1 MNTTDGHFSA
11 DKEMAISRLS
21 SPLLQPDPN
30 DIPHHMNLVLW
41 QGRVEWRRVSAIYC
55 RWRCYRWADQ
65 VLNLTQEKK
74 RERLENWDKSSHN
87 RFLLLTREQLDTEHE
102 TDLAD
107 LPQPT
112 TIKYWTSL

>member
-1 MNTTDGHFSA
+1 
-11 DKEMAISRLS
+11 
-21 SPLLQPDPN
+21 
-30 DIPHHMNLVLW
+30 
-41 QGRVEWRRVSAIYC
+41 
-55 RWRCYRWADQ
+55 

-112 TIKYWTSL
+112 TIKY